1 MAGETTPVLGVSSRA
16 RGATGPWRNSVARKV
31 LAVTV
36 AVWAA
41 ATSCTSFA
49 GVTPLSEVLPRSR
62 WSGKIVRHAY
72 SNMKVKELKDLL
84 SERGLKV
91 SGLKAELIARL
102 EEHDNG
108 ANNGADEVEEEE
120 EKEAAEVAVAKTPS
134 PAPKSA
140 PKGPVEFK
148 AGQLALAL
156 FHDDGRYYS
165 VKVKKD
171 NGDGSFDIM
180 WLEDEAEDTAQLED
194 LKPQLK
200 DFKKGDLVV
209 AKCAEDG
216 QRYTALV
223 QENKGEGYVTVQY
236 IEDETE
242 EEVMIDNMWS
252 QKKKFKKGQKVEA
265 KFPDDGEFY
274 PATVKDDLGKGKYVI
289 EWEDPDGSDPES
301 ELLVDHIQKPR
312 VNMDTFEIGQ
322 KLQGEV
328 RRVVPFGAFVDV
340 GAYTD
345 GLVHVSKIANE
356 RVDNPEDYV
365 AEDDEITVWV
375 INIDK
380 EQNRLSLT
388 MVEGK
393 GGGGGGR
400 RNFEVTHPIADLQVG
415 DELEGTV
422 DGVREFGC
430 FVNVGSERSGLVHIS
445 RMSDGFVDNP
455 HDFVSEGQKVTVWV
469 SSVDDNKLGLSL
481 VKDKI

>member
-1 MAGETTPVLGVSSRA
+1 MAWSLVAAGRFLSKSEDAAEATRKALDIYRSLRHPAGEAQTLIELAKGQLSLQDSLNALATAREALKVSRENGLWLQVGRSVEAIVEAQLQAGHPDAALEEAEEQLTSMGSNKGTSAMMSAVVVATAALRGADPALEKVKSFVRESWRVFESTDCCLVFGCDFGVPPESPFLDGAMANALPVLGVSRA
-16 RGATGPWRNSVARKV
+16 RGGATGPWRNSVARKV

-242 EEVMIDNMWS
+242 EE
-252 QKKKFKKGQKVEA
+252 
-265 KFPDDGEFY
+265 
-274 PATVKDDLGKGKYVI
+274 
-289 EWEDPDGSDPES
+289 
-301 ELLVDHIQKPR
+301 
-312 VNMDTFEIGQ
+312 
-322 KLQGEV
+322 
-328 RRVVPFGAFVDV
+328 
-340 GAYTD
+340 
-345 GLVHVSKIANE
+345 
-356 RVDNPEDYV
+356 
-365 AEDDEITVWV
+365 
-375 INIDK
+375 
-380 EQNRLSLT
+380 
-388 MVEGK
+388 
-393 GGGGGGR
+393 
-400 RNFEVTHPIADLQVG
+400 
-415 DELEGTV
+415 
-422 DGVREFGC
+422 
-430 FVNVGSERSGLVHIS
+430 
-445 RMSDGFVDNP
+445 
-455 HDFVSEGQKVTVWV
+455 
-469 SSVDDNKLGLSL
+469 
-481 VKDKI
+481 